1 MSSPRRKVRKTE
13 SEKEIEAADLQ
24 WMKDRAVFLKAGGFS
39 YRKISDV
46 VRVTTSIVKH
56 WFEDPE
62 MHKRVEQ
69 IRADT
74 LEGALNFLAHAQL
87 ELVQHLLDVARDPAR
102 GSDQLKAILEGLGL
116 VGIVKVNKSESKAS
130 TEQSTTH
137 EFSPEFFDKLE
148 GMPMETQE
156 ELARLAGEMD
166 KVIEESKGVG

>member
-1 MSSPRRKVRKTE
+1 MSSPRKVRKTE
-13 SEKEIEAADLQ
+13 NEKLIEADDLA

-62 MHKRVEQ
+62 MHERVKQ
-69 IRADT
+69 VRADT
-74 LEGALNFLAHAQL
+74 LEGALDFLAHAQL
-87 ELVQHLLDVARDPAR
+87 ELVQHLLDVARDPTR

-130 TEQSTTH
+130 TESTERH
-137 EFSPEFFDKLE
+137 EFSPDFFDKLE
-148 GMPMETQE
+148 GMPLETQE
-156 ELARLAGEMD
+156 MLAALAGEMD
-166 KVIEESKGVG
+166 ALVEEAKGEG

>member
-1 MSSPRRKVRKTE
+1 MSSQRKASKTE
-13 SEKEIEAADLQ
+13 NEKLIDASDLQ
-24 WMKDRAVFLKAGGFS
+24 WMKDRAVFLKAAGLS

-62 MHKRVEQ
+62 MHTRVEQ
-69 IRADT
+69 VRADT
-74 LEGALNFLAHAQL
+74 LEGAIEFLKSAQL
-87 ELVQHLLDVARDPAR
+87 ELVQHLLEVARDPTR

-130 TEQSTTH
+130 TEATTQH

-156 ELARLAGEMD
+156 KLAALAGEMD
-166 KVIEESKGVG
+166 ELVEESKGAE